1 MLRTANKRFFTVF
14 LFLLTTV
21 FSLVPKSAATEF
33 IPVYT
38 DAPRTGFYDETPL
51 TDEVARG
58 DISGRTLGEVRRR
71 AFQNALDLL
80 ESLIITS
87 NDNGIR
93 IQTSFE
99 DKGGINERGSINL
112 ASARAA
118 DFIPVSVEGL
128 LPVPGGFLTLPI
140 ALAEHFLEEELNP
153 NEADVLITFNERFP
167 SYYYGTGSTPHG
179 YVNFAETTAHELL
192 HGLGFLDA
200 IQEDGSFGQ
209 VELLD
214 GSTIVVIF
222 PYDLSLY
229 SEREAELL
237 IHLSQTERRDAI
249 TSEDGLLWDGT
260 IGGAFTPSCA
270 QLMGKALMD
279 EYPSSVDSEGR
290 PRLHAPDPYQAGSS
304 VAHLAEASKDLMKP
318 SSNGTEHAGFTLGM
332 LLDMFWTVGSISPTN
347 LEILEDCLAD
357 SESESE
363 TESDMEPETPST
375 PRASEGSS
383 GGGCT
388 ITEHGS
394 TSRSSVFNL
403 FLILSI
409 LVSVFFYTNSMIK
422 LSCVQ
427 GCRKK

>member
-1 MLRTANKRFFTVF
+1 MLHIADKRFFTVF

-21 FSLVPKSAATEF
+21 SLVPKSAATEF

-51 TDEVARG
+51 ADEVARG

-80 ESLIITS
+80 ESFIVTS

-93 IQTSFE
+93 IQASFE

-112 ASARAA
+112 ASAGAA
-118 DFIPVSVEGL
+118 DFIPVSVEE

-167 SYYYGTGSTPHG
+167 SYYYGTGSTPRG
-179 YVNFAETTAHELL
+179 YVNFTETTAHELL
-192 HGLGFLDA
+192 HGLGFLHA
-200 IQEDGSFGQ
+200 IQEDGSFEQ
-209 VELLD
+209 AQLRD
-214 GSTIVVIF
+214 GSTIALIF

-249 TSEDGLLWDGT
+249 TSVDSLLWDGT
-260 IGGAFTPSCA
+260 IGGAFTSSCA

-279 EYPSSVDSEGR
+279 EYPSAVDSEGR
-290 PRLHAPDPYQAGSS
+290 PRLYAPNPYEQGSS

-332 LLDMFWTVGSISPTN
+332 LLDMFWTVGGISPTD

-357 SESESE
+357 SESEPE

-394 TSRSSVFNL
+394 TSRNAVFNL

-409 LVSVFFYTNSMIK
+409 LVSVLFYTNSMIK